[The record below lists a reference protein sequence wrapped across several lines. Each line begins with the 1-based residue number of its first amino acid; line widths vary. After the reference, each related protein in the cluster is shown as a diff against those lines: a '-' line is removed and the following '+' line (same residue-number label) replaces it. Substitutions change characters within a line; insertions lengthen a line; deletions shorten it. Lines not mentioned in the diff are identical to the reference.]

1 MNAAVVTRAALP
13 TIPTPRRPVD
23 GAVEQPRASAAV
35 AYQRVLH
42 QVFRR
47 EFRLLGDLTGWAS
60 ADDTGRA
67 TELTRHADL
76 IGRVLLQHHA
86 AEREHLWPA
95 LARSIPPGRDDAARR
110 AVAEWTS
117 RAALLDAT
125 LRDLGTLARQWAV
138 AGTAPARDAFRRACD
153 RVADAVEAHTAAEE
167 THLLPLLGRHLPDG
181 DWAAVQR
188 ATRTS
193 LDGREQMLVLGLA
206 LEDACAIDRAR
217 LLAGLPRTARTAWRV
232 VGHRNFRAAVVR
244 LRGAPPA
251 A

>member
-13 TIPTPRRPVD
+13 QIPTPRRPVD
-23 GAVEQPRASAAV
+23 EPVRLTSAV

-47 EFRLLGDLTGWAS
+47 EFCLLGDLTGWAA
-60 ADDTGRA
+60 ADDAARA
-67 TELTRHADL
+67 AEITRHADL
-76 IGRVLLQHHA
+76 ISRVLLQHHA
-86 AEREHLWPA
+86 TERELLWPA
-95 LARSIPPGRDDAARR
+95 LFRGLPASRHDAARE
-110 AVAEWTS
+110 AVAAWTS
-117 RAALLDAT
+117 RAALLDHT
-125 LRDLGTLARQWAV
+125 VRDLGTVARQWTV
-138 AGTAPARDAFRRACD
+138 AGAEPARLAFLRACD
-153 RVADAVEAHTAAEE
+153 RVADAVDAHTAAEE
-167 THLLPLLGRHLPDG
+167 RQLVPLLSRYLQDA
-181 DWAAVQR
+181 DWAEVNR
-188 ATRTS
+188 AARTS

-232 VGHRNFRAAVVR
+232 VGHRNYRAAVVR